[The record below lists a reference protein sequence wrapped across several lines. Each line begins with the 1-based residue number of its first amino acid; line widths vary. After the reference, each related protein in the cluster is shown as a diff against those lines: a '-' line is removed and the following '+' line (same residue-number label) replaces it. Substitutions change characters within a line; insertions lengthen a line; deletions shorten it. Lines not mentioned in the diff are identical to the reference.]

1 MPKKVH
7 SGMNILTLKTE
18 NTNVE
23 AQIID
28 VLDTNLL
35 TFFSTIR
42 YQLIAH
48 LDDLCIY
55 HWLFVLIIC
64 QLIPT
69 ERQQGTNQILVIMQ
83 TFAKRTPNKRI
94 YRS

>member
-28 VLDTNLL
+28 VLDNNLQSSSL
-35 TFFSTIR
+35 LS
-42 YQLIAH
+42 
-48 LDDLCIY
+48 D
-55 HWLFVLIIC
+55 V
-64 QLIPT
+64 
-69 ERQQGTNQILVIMQ
+69 
-83 TFAKRTPNKRI
+83 
-94 YRS
+94 S